1 MSLTN
6 LRRKIGGTALTL
18 ALLVG
23 IGFAASG
30 TAQAQYRGYD
40 DRYGQARWDRNRTAQ
55 FALMLGYHNAY
66 TEGKEAADRGHRVN
80 FRDMPGYRNSD
91 NGYKTWMGHDETYR
105 SNYRRGY
112 EMGFRDGQ
120 ERRNRRY
127 DRNDIEQ
134 VLGASLRDV
143 YGDDR
148 YDRWDDDRWDRNDRR
163 DGRWNDRDGRN
174 DRFGRNDVV
183 RLAQQNG
190 YNDGVRRGQEDRS
203 RRRGY
208 EMDRSSEYRD
218 ATRGYRSEFGNRD
231 IYRQAYRDGFR
242 RGYDEA
248 YRRGVN
254 SRWPF

>member
-23 IGFAASG
+23 IGLAASG
-30 TAQAQYRGYD
+30 TAQAQYRDYD
-40 DRYGQARWDRNRTAQ
+40 DRYGQAQWDRNRTSQ

-66 TEGKEAADRGHRVN
+66 TEGREAAERGQRLN

-91 NGYKTWMGHDETYR
+91 NGYKTWMGHDDTYR

-112 EMGFRDGQ
+112 EIGFKDGQ
-120 ERRNRRY
+120 ERRERRY
-127 DRNDIEQ
+127 KRADIER
-134 VLGASLRDV
+134 VLGANLKEV

-148 YDRWDDDRWDRNDRR
+148 YDRDFDRWGRDDRR
-163 DGRWNDRDGRN
+163 DGRGNDRN
-174 DRFGRNDVV
+174 DRFDRNDVV

-208 EMDRSSEYRD
+208 EMDRSPEYRD
-218 ATRGYRSEFGNRD
+218 ATSGYRSEYGNRNV
-231 IYRQAYRDGFR
+231 YQQAYRDGFK

>member
-23 IGFAASG
+23 IGLAASG
-30 TAQAQYRGYD
+30 TAQAQYRDYD
-40 DRYGQARWDRNRTAQ
+40 DRYGQAQWDRNRTSQ

-66 TEGKEAADRGHRVN
+66 TEGREAAERGQRLN

-112 EMGFRDGQ
+112 EIGFRDGQ
-120 ERRNRRY
+120 ERRERRY
-127 DRNDIEQ
+127 KRADIER
-134 VLGASLRDV
+134 VLGANLREV

-148 YDRWDDDRWDRNDRR
+148 YDRDFDRWGRDDR
-163 DGRWNDRDGRN
+163 RDGRN
-174 DRFGRNDVV
+174 DRFDRNDVV

-190 YNDGVRRGQEDRS
+190 YNDGIRRGQEDRS

-218 ATRGYRSEFGNRD
+218 ATRGYRSEYGNRNV
-231 IYRQAYRDGFR
+231 YQQAWHTSDSQVSG
-242 RGYDEA
+242 
-248 YRRGVN
+248 
-254 SRWPF
+254 